1 MGTAGIGTMN
11 WTEAWE
17 SALTALELDVVVAER
32 ALTLDHIAENPPDLW
47 APPVGLG
54 PLPATLGARARALLA
69 RQLEVGRRL
78 AEAAD
83 LSRRHLAAA
92 QALRSA
98 GPAVPVYLDLPA

>member
-1 MGTAGIGTMN
+1 MGTSAVGAVN
-11 WTEAWE
+11 WAQAWE
-17 SALTALELDVVVAER
+17 SALAALELDVVVAEC

-54 PLPATLGARARALLA
+54 PLPATLGDRARALLA

-83 LSRRHLAAA
+83 LSSRHLAAA
-92 QALRSA
+92 QSMRST
-98 GPAVPVYLDLPA
+98 GPAVPVYLDVPA